1 MQAELVLMHVQQG
14 RLCPLSEQ
22 GEAPIYHLMPM
33 HVWMCIRFKIRC
45 IVGRVVCNRRKGYI
59 IQICQ
64 SKRELSNYG
73 LW

>member
-33 HVWMCIRFKIRC
+33 H
-45 IVGRVVCNRRKGYI
+45 N
-59 IQICQ
+59 
-64 SKRELSNYG
+64 
-73 LW
+73 